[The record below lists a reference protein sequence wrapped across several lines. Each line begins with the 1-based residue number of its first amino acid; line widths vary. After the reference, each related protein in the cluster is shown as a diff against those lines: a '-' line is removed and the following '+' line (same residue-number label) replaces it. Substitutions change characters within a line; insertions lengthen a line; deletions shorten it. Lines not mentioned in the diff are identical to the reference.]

1 MHDVSRSLR
10 TSSVIFARARALA
23 HVIRFRCNLPLP
35 RWTWLVSR
43 EDPTATSDIGHTFPR
58 RIPPPRA
65 AGATPPLSAFPRARA
80 PYADDTC
87 AGSSSL
93 DRARRRPSTRDR
105 R

>member
-1 MHDVSRSLR
+1 M
-10 TSSVIFARARALA
+10 
-23 HVIRFRCNLPLP
+23 IRFRCNLPLP
-35 RWTWLVSR
+35 RWTWLVFR

-65 AGATPPLSAFPRARA
+65 AGATPPLCASPRARA
-80 PYADDTC
+80 LYVDDTC